1 MLSTRPDRR
10 SVRIQSADQSPVTVR
25 RSTAI
30 RNWNEARKENF
41 ADADGQTKTARGGFA
56 LNYRSFLSSALMSAV
71 TAQNGDTVSVHYVGK
86 FPGGKVFDTSM
97 KAEAINAGLFS
108 PARDYKPLQVTLG
121 QHQVISGF
129 EEALTGMKINETKDV
144 TLPPEKAYGR
154 TGRHPMAGKTLQFR
168 LLVTNIKR
176 P

>member
-1 MLSTRPDRR
+1 MSEL
-10 SVRIQSADQSPVTVR
+10 IAQS
-25 RSTAI
+25 
-30 RNWNEARKENF
+30 
-41 ADADGQTKTARGGFA
+41 
-56 LNYRSFLSSALMSAV
+56 
-71 TAQNGDTVSVHYVGK
+71 GDTISVHYLGR

-97 KAEAINAGLFS
+97 KQEAINAGLYN
-108 PARDYKPLQVTLG
+108 PARDYKPLQVVLG

-129 EEALTGMKINETKDV
+129 EDALVGMKINETKEV

-168 LLVTNIKR
+168 LLVTNIKK

>member
-1 MLSTRPDRR
+1 MSE
-10 SVRIQSADQSPVTVR
+10 IAAQS
-25 RSTAI
+25 
-30 RNWNEARKENF
+30 
-41 ADADGQTKTARGGFA
+41 
-56 LNYRSFLSSALMSAV
+56 
-71 TAQNGDTVSVHYVGK
+71 GDTVSVHYVGK

-97 KAEAINAGLFS
+97 RSEAEKSGLFN
-108 PARDYKPLQVTLG
+108 PARDYKPLQVVLG

-129 EEALTGMKINETKDV
+129 EEALMGMKVNETKEV

-154 TGRHPMAGKTLQFR
+154 AGRHPMAGKTLQFR